1 MSPLPGRAA
10 EADMGLVIN
19 PIRSPKSSVLT
30 WGGRSEEPQE
40 GTMPRTI
47 RSGRGGFYV
56 EAATDLGAA
65 RDEVPTLQHHDL
77 DLLLYRKVFRPL
89 VRPASL
95 IVVEHPEGTQTCG

>member
-1 MSPLPGRAA
+1 
-10 EADMGLVIN
+10 MGLVID

-30 WGGRSEEPQE
+30 WGEHSEELLD

-65 RDEVPTLQHHDL
+65 RDEVPAVQHHNP
-77 DLLLYRKVFRPL
+77 DLLLYRKVFRPFA
-89 VRPASL
+89 RPAAL